1 MNNKNNSISDVRS
14 RQDPYIKRYKM
25 EPGEAVIT
33 DHAKTTGGIDT
44 DPFHGYVIP
53 GSKDYGVVWP
63 FGIHQALGGYHDAPN
78 PGDLL
83 CAALASCLDST
94 IRLIAERLRIKL
106 TFLEVD
112 ITADVDLRGTLLVD
126 REVPVGFQKMRCK
139 VNLDAEDGTDPK
151 LIQRLLKASEHSCV
165 NMQTLLA
172 GISIETSLN
181 GN

>member
-1 MNNKNNSISDVRS
+1 M
-14 RQDPYIKRYKM
+14 
-25 EPGEAVIT
+25 
-33 DHAKTTGGIDT
+33 
-44 DPFHGYVIP
+44 
-53 GSKDYGVVWP
+53 WP
-63 FGIHQALGGYHDAPN
+63 FGIHYALGGYHDAPN

-94 IRLIAERLRIKL
+94 IRIIAERLRIRL

-126 REVPVGFQKMRCK
+126 RDVPVGFQKMRCK
-139 VNLDAEDGTDPK
+139 VNLEAEDGTDPK

-165 NMQTLLA
+165 NMQTLLS